1 MPEEPSDDPV
11 RQAVALVAAQ
21 LGCDED
27 TARQALEAVAT
38 AADETVEN
46 VALHVL
52 DGTVRF
58 DS

>member
-1 MPEEPSDDPV
+1 MTEESSADPL
-11 RQAVALVAAQ
+11 RQAVAMVAAQ
-21 LGCDED
+21 LRCDED
-27 TARQALEAVAT
+27 TAIQALEAVAT
-38 AADETVEN
+38 AADETVAN